1 MTMTNDTGEH
11 RAIVIPLPSVHPAG
25 SGLAGPPTEPVR
37 FDCGVAPSHLADYG
51 WPSGT
56 PDSGWIDWDAD
67 TTWSAVVELRPD
79 LP

>member
-11 RAIVIPLPSVHPAG
+11 RAIVIPLPSAHPAG
-25 SGLAGPPTEPVR
+25 SGLVGPEPVR
-37 FDCGVAPSHLADYG
+37 FGAAPSHAADYR
-51 WPSGT
+51 WPTGT

-67 TTWSAVVELRPD
+67 TAWSGAVELRPD